1 MRRAMLAIWSDV
13 APDRETDYLHWLAR
27 EHTAE
32 RIGILGF
39 EAVRVLRAGL
49 PGVRRFLILYDLA
62 DPAVLTSPAY
72 LARLNDPTPWSR
84 RIMPGLGRFARGGG
98 RVLEEVGL
106 GQGAHLLALRLGRRP
121 RADRALLRAIAAED
135 RICAARLLD
144 VDLAGTEV
152 GTEEK
157 GLRGGDESFPGLLL
171 IEALDADALPRALS
185 NHRDA
190 ILALGEADAEPPV
203 VYSPVF
209 NLRKDE
215 LPT

>member
-1 MRRAMLAIWSDV
+1 MLAIWSDV
-13 APDRETDYLHWLAR
+13 APEREADYLHWLAR

-32 RIGILGF
+32 RIGIPGF

-49 PGVRRFLILYDLA
+49 PGVCRFLILYDLA
-62 DPAVLTSPAY
+62 GPAVLTSPAY
-72 LARLNDPTPWSR
+72 LARLNSPTPWTQ

-98 RVLEEVGL
+98 RVLEEVGR
-106 GQGAHLLALRLGRRP
+106 GQGAHLLALRLGQRP
-121 RADRALLRAIAAED
+121 QTNRALLEAIAAQD

-144 VDLAGTEV
+144 IDLAGTEV

-171 IEALDADALPRALS
+171 IEALDAEALPRVLS
-185 NHRDA
+185 DQRDA
-190 ILALGEADAEPPV
+190 ILALGAREAPPV

-209 NLRKDE
+209 ALRKAE
-215 LPT
+215 LES